1 MRELGASEPQETSR
15 VPTTHSLK
23 TAPGVRFC
31 RLVGLVERAE
41 RPGRAGVPIPHR
53 LLWRWRTRSPGPASP
68 VRLKGADRLTGGCGP
83 APPRRPPTP
92 LTLEEPSSNHT
103 VLERPR
109 GPNCRQ
115 AGRGWGRRGAGGCFR
130 PDHLLLSGHALLS
143 FLLAPL
149 PAAPG
154 RDCAPGRVFY
164 TPGGH
169 VRPTS
174 QSLALSEL

>member
-115 AGRGWGRRGAGGCFR
+115 AGRGWGRRGGAVLSSRSPSPFRPRSIELPPCPLAGGSWR
-130 PDHLLLSGHALLS
+130 RLRA
-143 FLLAPL
+143 
-149 PAAPG
+149 
-154 RDCAPGRVFY
+154 R
-164 TPGGH
+164 
-169 VRPTS
+169 
-174 QSLALSEL
+174 